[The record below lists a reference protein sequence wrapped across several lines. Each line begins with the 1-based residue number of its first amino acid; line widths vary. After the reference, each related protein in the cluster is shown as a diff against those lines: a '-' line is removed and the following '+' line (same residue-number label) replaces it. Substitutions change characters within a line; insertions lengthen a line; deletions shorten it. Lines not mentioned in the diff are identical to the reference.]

1 MSFYSLVYYRT
12 VIMRNHIQWMKL
24 MLCGEK
30 LGCHQ
35 RPDRSFFLNGYQM
48 PVCARCTG
56 VIIGYLLAIPLFFL
70 NGFSWVISLVGCGS
84 MLIDWGLQV
93 MKLKES
99 TNIRRLISG
108 LSGGYGLM
116 SIQLWLISFIIR
128 CIGRKA

>member
-1 MSFYSLVYYRT
+1 
-12 VIMRNHIQWMKL
+12 MKL
-24 MLCGEK
+24 MLYGEK

-70 NGFSWVISLVGCGS
+70 YSFSWVITLAGCGS
-84 MLIDWGLQV
+84 MLLDWGLQA
-93 MKLKES
+93 MKIKES

-116 SIQLWLISFIIR
+116 SIQLWLISFILR